1 MQAPRILQLAATLLF
16 IGELCAQP
24 VVIGSFPFGGVQREY
39 RLYVPASYSPG
50 TPAPLIL
57 NLHGLGSNMQQ
68 QELYGDFRAIAD
80 TAGFILV
87 HPNGTLDPTGTRF
100 WNVIGLSTVDDLGFL
115 VALIDTVSAQYNI
128 DPERV
133 YSTGMSNGGYMSYEL
148 ACFRSER
155 ITAIASVTG
164 ALIIPRFNACSAT
177 HPTPVM
183 QIHGTEDPTVP
194 YGGSTTSVGI
204 DALVNYW
211 ASFNNCSPSP
221 SITQVP
227 DIDPNDGCTVEHRVY
242 SGGDGGSSVE
252 LHKVLGG
259 GHTWPGAIFPIGVTN
274 QDINASKE
282 IWRFFSQYRLGQLVG
297 VAEHGEIPTFTAGPN
312 PSSGEVTVRFDKAE
326 WRTLRVLD
334 ALGRCHFEWSGSATE
349 VPLFLPS
356 SGVHILHVSDR
367 HGSSAQRLVRE

>member
-1 MQAPRILQLAATLLF
+1 MHVPRILLLAAPLLF
-16 IGELCAQP
+16 IGDIHAQP
-24 VVIGSFPFGGVQREY
+24 VVSGSFPFGGVQREY
-39 RLYVPASYSPG
+39 RLYVPASYSPT

-87 HPNGTLDPTGTRF
+87 HPNGTLDQSGTRF
-100 WNVIGLSTVDDLGFL
+100 WNVIGLSPVDDLGFL
-115 VALIDTVSAQYNI
+115 MALIDTVSAQYNI

-164 ALIIPRFNACSAT
+164 AMIIPRFNACSAA

-194 YGGSTTSVGI
+194 YGGSSTSVGI

-242 SGGDGGSSVE
+242 TGGDGGSSVE
-252 LHKVLGG
+252 LYKVLGG

-297 VAEHGEIPTFTAGPN
+297 IPEHGVNTAFTAGPN
-312 PSSGEVTVRFDKAE
+312 PTSGDVTVRFDKAA

-334 ALGRCHFEWSGSATE
+334 ALGRCHFEWSGSASE

-356 SGVHILHVSDR
+356 TGVHILHVSDR